1 MIYDTMDRLNRYDG
15 MGERFRK
22 AFDFMRRADLDT
34 LPVGRYPID
43 GSDVYAMVQAADLKE
58 SAQVSWEAHRRYVDI
73 QFPLDGIERIDVR
86 FTNSDEVGPHY
97 SAEKDIAV
105 RFTNSDEVGPHYSA
119 EKDIAFLEEKPGT
132 RIVVRPG
139 EWLMLFPED
148 AHRPCVVADE
158 EKTSIRKVVVKV
170 RVEIV

>member
-43 GSDVYAMVQAADLKE
+43 GSDVYAMVQAGDLKE

-73 QFPLDGIERIDVR
+73 QFPLDGMERIDVR

-97 SAEKDIAV
+97 SAE
-105 RFTNSDEVGPHYSA
+105 R
-119 EKDIAFLEEKPGT
+119 DIAFLEEKPGT